1 MTRLELL
8 MILYALQA
16 FLEDGKPE
24 KALELINKVIAEAEK
39 S

>member
-8 MILYALQA
+8 MVLYTLKT
-16 FLEDGKPE
+16 LLDK
-24 KALELINKVIAEAEK
+24 KMYDDALELINKVITEAEK